1 MLRPAE
7 HPSNPAQ
14 AEPAMQS
21 RSKKNLK
28 RLAVLAVALLM
39 ACFLAEGI
47 VLLFLGEQVKF
58 PRHVVGADFGLR
70 INQPSSRYRHKSP
83 DVCVW
88 FRINSKGMRADRE
101 YPYEKPPGVRRILS
115 LGDSFTIG
123 YEVDVEDCFSSV
135 LERTLRE
142 KGFNVEVINAG
153 VSGYSTA
160 EECLYLERELLKY
173 DPDIVLVSFYRN
185 DMQDNVRTNLFRLVD
200 GSLEESASEYVPL
213 GRWGDFLNTNPVL
226 AFLSGYSNAFA
237 FLKENTSLQLKRSRV
252 QEYRREAREE
262 TEKKE
267 VGSYMRRLT
276 AAIFQRIYADLHGHG
291 IPLVIHSIPSL
302 DDEGTVRLIGSFP
315 NKNFD
320 LTQEGVGFVDSKELL
335 KPYLEKEHL
344 YWVRSHRHWTPFS
357 HEIAGKALAEE
368 IIEQGFLE

>member
-1 MLRPAE
+1 
-7 HPSNPAQ
+7 
-14 AEPAMQS
+14 MQP
-21 RSKKNLK
+21 RSKKTLK
-28 RLAVLAVALLM
+28 RLAVLAAALVM
-39 ACFLAEGI
+39 ACLLAEGI

-70 INQPSSRYRHKSP
+70 INQPDSQYRHKSP

-88 FRINSKGMRADRE
+88 FRINSKGMRADLE
-101 YPYEKPPGVRRILS
+101 YPYEKPAGVRRILS

-123 YEVDVEDCFSSV
+123 YEVEVEDCFTSV

-173 DPDIVLVSFYRN
+173 GPDIVLVSFYRN

-200 GSLEESASEYVPL
+200 DSLEEAESEYIPL
-213 GRWGDFLNTNPVL
+213 GKLGDFLNSNPVL

-237 FLKENTSLQLKRSRV
+237 FLKENTSLHLKRSRV
-252 QEYRREAREE
+252 QENRREAREE
-262 TEKKE
+262 TERTE
-267 VGSYMRRLT
+267 VGSYMRRLG
-276 AAIFQRIYADLHGHG
+276 AAIFQRMYADLHSRG
-291 IPLVIHSIPSL
+291 IPLVINSIPSL
-302 DDEGTVRLIGSFP
+302 DDEGTIRLIDAFP
-315 NKNFD
+315 GEHFD
-320 LTQEGVGFVDSKELL
+320 LTQEGVGFVSSKELL
-335 KPYLEKEHL
+335 NPYLGKEQI
-344 YWVRSHRHWTPFS
+344 YWLRSHRHWTPFS
-357 HEIAGKALAEE
+357 HEIVGKALAEY